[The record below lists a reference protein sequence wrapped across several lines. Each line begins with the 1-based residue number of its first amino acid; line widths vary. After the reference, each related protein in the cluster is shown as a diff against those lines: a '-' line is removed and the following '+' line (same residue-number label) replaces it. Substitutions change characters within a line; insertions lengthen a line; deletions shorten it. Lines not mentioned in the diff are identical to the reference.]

1 MLLLSPAM
9 HGQAFQLKGRTMPLI
24 YVTLKKGKP
33 VEYRNAI
40 HAGIQNALIEI
51 FKLPDD
57 DYAGVT
63 LQVDPDEMYY
73 DRNFF
78 EVPRSEDLIFIDMS
92 WNKRTPE
99 IKQKLFEKIAD
110 NLEASPGLKRADILL
125 TVKETPS
132 ENWWVHGRTVNPD
145 TGLDSRIQHVPA
157 GSLAR

>member
-1 MLLLSPAM
+1 
-9 HGQAFQLKGRTMPLI
+9 MPLI
-24 YVTLKKGKP
+24 YVTLKKGKS

-40 HAGIQNALIEI
+40 HAGIQAALIEV

-78 EVPRSEDLIFIDMS
+78 GLPRSEDLIFIDMS
-92 WNKRTPE
+92 WNRRTPE
-99 IKQKLFEKIAD
+99 IKKTLFEKIAD
-110 NLEASPGLKRADILL
+110 NLEASPGLKRADVLL

-132 ENWWVHGRTVNPD
+132 ENWWVHGRTINPD
-145 TGLDSRIQHVPA
+145 TGLDSRIKNVPD
-157 GSLAR
+157 GSLVR